1 MPEPSIPSHETALL
15 GMKAWTLVAGFAGV
29 GSSACP
35 SSKRGPRCRGRWLMD
50 KIGIVP
56 ALVWVKLGLVVSVAV
71 WVQSVW
77 LLAVFVAIYI
87 GVVVFNVRSYERMW
101 SDAN

>member
-1 MPEPSIPSHETALL
+1 MLIVLLLLFTALQVSDAVL
-15 GMKAWTLVAGFAGV
+15 TLLILRDGGRELN
-29 GSSACP
+29 P
-35 SSKRGPRCRGRWLMD
+35 IMRWLMD

-56 ALVWVKLGLVVSVAV
+56 ALVWVKLGLVVAVAV
-71 WVQSVW
+71 WVHSVP

-87 GVVVFNVRSYERMW
+87 AVVVFNVRNYERMW

>member
-1 MPEPSIPSHETALL
+1 MLIALIL
-15 GMKAWTLVAGFAGV
+15 LFAALQVSDAVLTLLILRDGGRELN
-29 GSSACP
+29 P
-35 SSKRGPRCRGRWLMD
+35 IMRWLMD

-56 ALVWVKLGLVVSVAV
+56 ALVWVKLGLVAAVAV

-87 GVVVFNVRSYERMW
+87 AVVAFNARNYERMW